1 LDEGHEAVGGLVV
14 AGGNAAPMFELVE
27 EALDAIA
34 QGVEGGIDRTLD
46 LAIGLCG
53 NDRIGA
59 MKVAIGAHIVAV
71 VALIAQHVLR
81 AGLVRRHQLG
91 IGRDVVRLAAG
102 QSEAE
107 GQAFLVRAGM
117 KFCRKATARAAKT
130 LFVSPP
136 FAPAA

>member
-1 LDEGHEAVGGLVV
+1 
-14 AGGNAAPMFELVE
+14 MFELIE

-34 QGVEGGIDRTLD
+34 QGVERGIDRALD
-46 LAIGLCG
+46 LAIGLGG

-59 MKVAIGAHIVAV
+59 MNVAIGPNIVAV
-71 VALIAQHVLR
+71 VAFIAQHGLR
-81 AGLVRRHQLG
+81 AGLVSRHQLV
-91 IGRDVVRLAAG
+91 IGRDVMRLAAG

-107 GQAFLVRAGM
+107 GQAFSVRTGM

-130 LFVSPP
+130 LFLSPP